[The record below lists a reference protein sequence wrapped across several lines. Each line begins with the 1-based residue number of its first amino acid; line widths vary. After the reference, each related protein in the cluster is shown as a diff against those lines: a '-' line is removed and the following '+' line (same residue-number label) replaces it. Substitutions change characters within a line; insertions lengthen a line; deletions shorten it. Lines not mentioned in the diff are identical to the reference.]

1 MLARSDANASLHVCP
16 RHGQWIPFAATAASA
31 AAREIPPNPV
41 PNVSPDS
48 ARDDVPA
55 IDAGEAFLRE
65 LLTPILREFTTPARL
80 KLRPWSGRDCLECG
94 QPMTACHRGPFN
106 AELCAA
112 HGLWI
117 ATEPFVA
124 FCTRALLT
132 IREVA
137 EGISPP
143 PPPLPSSPPSP
154 RSRAERRAALIAAV
168 VERLG

>member
-1 MLARSDANASLHVCP
+1 MKCPVCKESMSACSDGNESLHHCP
-16 RHGQWIPFAATAASA
+16 RHGQWMPFTATSAPVAATPAPFAATPSPAA
-31 AAREIPPNPV
+31 
-41 PNVSPDS
+41 D
-48 ARDDVPA
+48 
-55 IDAGEAFLRE
+55 GETFLRDF
-65 LLTPILREFTTPARL
+65 LDPIVREFTTPARL

-94 QPMTACHRGPFN
+94 QPMAACHRGPFQ

-137 EGISPP
+137 EQIPP
-143 PPPLPSSPPSP
+143 PPPPPPPSPPSP
-154 RSRAERRAALIAAV
+154 RARAERRAALIAAV